1 MPDIDVSEIL
11 TDPDFLD
18 STLVCVRSVQTVGAD
33 GIAVLAQTKTRF
45 AGVVTQDAGAVLRR
59 IAAGERITGS
69 ISVVTYFRLL
79 AGSPTN
85 TADVV
90 QWGTNSYTVSQV
102 SDYSRYGAGFVE
114 AICDLV
120 ALSG

>member
-1 MPDIDVSEIL
+1 MPDLDVSEIL
-11 TDPDFLD
+11 TDPEFLD
-18 STLVCVRSVQTVGAD
+18 STLVCVRSVQTVGTD
-33 GIAVLAQTKTRF
+33 GIAVLAQTKTAF
-45 AGVVTQDAGAVLRR
+45 AGVVTQDGGEVLRR

-69 ISVVTYFRLL
+69 IAVVTRFSLL

-90 QWGTNSYTVSQV
+90 QWGGNSYTVSQV

-120 ALSG
+120 ALTG

>member
-1 MPDIDVSEIL
+1 MSP
-11 TDPDFLD
+11 
-18 STLVCVRSVQTVGAD
+18 RGRQTVGTD
-33 GIAVLAQTKTRF
+33 GIAVLAQTNTRF

-59 IAAGERITGS
+59 IAAGELINGS
-69 ISVVTYFRLL
+69 ISVITRFALL

-90 QWGTNSYTVSQV
+90 QWNGNSYTVSQV
-102 SDYSRYGAGFVE
+102 ADYSRYGVGFVE

-120 ALSG
+120 ALTG